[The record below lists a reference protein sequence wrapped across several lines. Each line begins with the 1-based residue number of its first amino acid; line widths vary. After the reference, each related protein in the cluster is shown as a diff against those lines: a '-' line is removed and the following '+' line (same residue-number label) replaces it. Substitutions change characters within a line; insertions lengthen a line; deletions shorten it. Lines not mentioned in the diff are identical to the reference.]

1 MPLWLHLGA
10 SAHHLG
16 SIWEV
21 FGPISVASWRYLGPL
36 GRKSWHWMGWWGF
49 AKRQEF
55 AADATSQRKV
65 ETRDL
70 LYVRRH
76 SLPEMDLAL
85 HMFRLRVFGF
95 FARYKLQ

>member
-1 MPLWLHLGA
+1 MIIRIILP
-10 SAHHLG
+10 SFSK
-16 SIWEV
+16 SILLTTLSDHE
-21 FGPISVASWRYLGPL
+21 SL
-36 GRKSWHWMGWWGF
+36 GWWGF

-70 LYVRRH
+70 LYVRRN

-85 HMFRLRVFGF
+85 HMFRLRVFDF
-95 FARYKLQ
+95 FARYNLQ